1 MRPPGR
7 TCGSPRGLLC
17 FLVMADA
24 DAGLGPEAID
34 RLLEAQDLDAA
45 REALTQVSPSDDRF
59 AVVRIKLALYDG
71 SMPSGAAMQALIQ
84 LMRRDAAWPGAKELY
99 QSASTAAYQTRQSSV
114 SHSHPPPPV
123 ERK

>member
-1 MRPPGR
+1 
-7 TCGSPRGLLC
+7 
-17 FLVMADA
+17 MADA

-34 RLLEAQDLDAA
+34 RLLEAQDIDDARA
-45 REALTQVSPSDDRF
+45 ALQAAPPGADAY

-71 SMPSGAAMQALIQ
+71 TLPSGAAMQQLIQ

-99 QSASTAAYQTRQSSV
+99 QKASTSAYETRQSSV

-123 ERK
+123 ERKS

>member
-1 MRPPGR
+1 
-7 TCGSPRGLLC
+7 
-17 FLVMADA
+17 MAD
-24 DAGLGPEAID
+24 DTQLEPEAID
-34 RLLEAQDLDAA
+34 ALVEADDLNGA
-45 REALTQVSPSDDRF
+45 REALKVAAATDERY

-84 LMRRDAAWPGAKELY
+84 LMRKNAEWPGAKELY
-99 QSASTAAYQTRQSSV
+99 QSASTAAFETRQSSV